1 MTKKLVIVLSV
12 FVGLVSICIS
22 GCESPEQEVKKLIQA
37 LQHKNSQVRHAA
49 AGALGSI
56 GKDAVDA
63 ILSSYNYC
71 RIRLQMFVVMQQRH

>member
-1 MTKKLVIVLSV
+1 MAKKLVTVLSV

-49 AGALGSI
+49 AVVLRNI
-56 GKDAVDA
+56 DTPETLNA
-63 ILSSYNYC
+63 IKKLK
-71 RIRLQMFVVMQQRH
+71 